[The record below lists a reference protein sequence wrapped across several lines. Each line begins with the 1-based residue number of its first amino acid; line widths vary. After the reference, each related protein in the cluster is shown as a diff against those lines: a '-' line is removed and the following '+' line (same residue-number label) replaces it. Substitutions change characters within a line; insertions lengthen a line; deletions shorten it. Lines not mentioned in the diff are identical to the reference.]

1 MKNLMSK
8 VFWASSLLLVA
19 SSAFAQ
25 EGVATVAPVMGDLAL
40 GLRGLGAGLAISIA
54 ALGGALA
61 QGRAAAT
68 AFDGI
73 ARNPAAKEKI
83 NTPMILSLVLIESL
97 VIYALIIAFQLAGT

>member
-8 VFWASSLLLVA
+8 MMWASSLILVA

-25 EGVATVAPVMGDLAL
+25 EGATAVATAVPGDLAL

-68 AFDGI
+68 AFEGI
-73 ARNPAAKEKI
+73 ARNPAAKDKI

-97 VIYALIIAFQLAGT
+97 VIYALVIAFQLAG